1 MTFPRQPAV
10 RLKVTAN
17 PCYVTRVFRS
27 CMQSETATSS
37 GSGDRPAGISWAWLT
52 AVTLACTVSSLYY
65 AIDRSLAFWRH
76 GPPDPL
82 GAMASPRID
91 YFWRI
96 ALAAF
101 IASIVVFAAARLVPN
116 NELWFRRAAS
126 LFAGAILLS
135 AFLSFL
141 TP

>member
-1 MTFPRQPAV
+1 
-10 RLKVTAN
+10 
-17 PCYVTRVFRS
+17 
-27 CMQSETATSS
+27 MQSETATSS
-37 GSGDRPAGISWAWLT
+37 GSGDKPAGLSWAWLT

-101 IASIVVFAAARLVPN
+101 IASIVMTT
-116 NELWFRRAAS
+116 
-126 LFAGAILLS
+126 LLHTCERQIRYS
-135 AFLSFL
+135 HMLSQL
-141 TP
+141 L

>member
-1 MTFPRQPAV
+1 MR
-10 RLKVTAN
+10 N
-17 PCYVTRVFRS
+17 
-27 CMQSETATSS
+27 ETSLSAEA
-37 GSGDRPAGISWAWLT
+37 DARPAGLSWTWLT

-82 GAMASPRID
+82 SSMASPRID

-101 IASIVVFAAARLVPN
+101 LASIVVFAAARFVPN
-116 NELWFRRAAS
+116 HEVWFRRAAW
-126 LFAGAILLS
+126 LFAGAIVLS
-135 AFLSFL
+135 CFLSFL